1 MEYNQDMLSLSDQ
14 PKKLPEMLNVLTILT
29 IVGSAVALIVSIYN
43 YFTVCKSAED
53 LTSKL
58 EDLDLGNGA
67 MAKMM
72 QSSLEIANKNCENK
86 LTILLVTIVGSLLC
100 LFGALL
106 MRKLKKQGFLIYTAG
121 ELITPLTTIVILGLG
136 SMMGMLILTELIVPI
151 VFIILYGLQRK
162 HLVN

>member
-1 MEYNQDMLSLSDQ
+1 MENNHDFLLQNQEK
-14 PKKLPEMLNVLTILT
+14 KKLPEMLNVLTILT
-29 IVGSAVALIVSIYN
+29 IVGSAVALIGSIYN
-43 YFTVCKSAED
+43 YFTVCKSVED
-53 LTSKL
+53 LTTKL
-58 EDLDLGNGA
+58 EDLDLGNGT

-86 LTILLVTIVGSLLC
+86 LTILLITIVGSLLC
-100 LFGALL
+100 LFGALI

-121 ELITPLTTIVILGLG
+121 ELITPLASIVILGLG
-136 SMMGMLILTELIVPI
+136 SMMGMLMLTGLIVPI

>member
-1 MEYNQDMLSLSDQ
+1 MENNQDILTQ
-14 PKKLPEMLNVLTILT
+14 NETTNKLPQMLNVLTILT
-29 IVGSAVALIVSIYN
+29 FVGSAIALIGGIYN
-43 YFTVCKSAED
+43 YFTVCKSVED

-58 EDLDLGNGA
+58 EDLDLGNGT

-86 LTILLVTIVGSLLC
+86 LSILLVTIVGALLC

-106 MRKLKKQGFLIYTAG
+106 MRKLKKHGFLIYTAG
-121 ELITPLTTIVILGLG
+121 ELITPLASIVILGLG
-136 SMMGMLILTELIVPI
+136 SMMGMLMLTGLIVPI